1 MWSYIKSFFNKKTDE
16 KIARKITV
24 REKSMILRHRTNN
37 ELTERSLKWTIPGW
51 SQRYMSH
58 TDWTIK
64 IKDDITLPY
73 IEPINKNCNF
83 ISAANI
89 PIVTSNNNKIT
100 FQKYLESYGQYNP
113 NININY
119 DLSSSFNESVE
130 MECVVAII
138 PKDDGITHIPSK
150 LTHRYNTQKRRNM
163 LVISSQ
169 KNSISLQE
177 GKRKHDIDLEDT
189 MPEISNEIRHNICL
203 EIPIIKSSHV
213 NDVLVR
219 NVTKNIKGTVVY
231 YIYLDHTQLN
241 TNDITR
247 IEEIFKNFKNEKYN
261 F

>member
-1 MWSYIKSFFNKKTDE
+1 MWSYIKSFFNKKIDKT
-16 KIARKITV
+16 IVRKITV
-24 REKSMILRHRTNN
+24 REKSMIMRHRTNN

-89 PIVTSNNNKIT
+89 PIVTTNNKIT

-138 PKDDGITHIPSK
+138 PRDDDITHIPSK
-150 LTHRYNTQKRRNM
+150 LTHRYNTQKSSNM

-189 MPEISNEIRHNICL
+189 MPEISDEIHYNICL

-213 NDVLVR
+213 NNILVR
-219 NVTKNIKGTVVY
+219 NVTKNIKGVIVY
-231 YIYLDHTQLN
+231 YIYLDHTKLN